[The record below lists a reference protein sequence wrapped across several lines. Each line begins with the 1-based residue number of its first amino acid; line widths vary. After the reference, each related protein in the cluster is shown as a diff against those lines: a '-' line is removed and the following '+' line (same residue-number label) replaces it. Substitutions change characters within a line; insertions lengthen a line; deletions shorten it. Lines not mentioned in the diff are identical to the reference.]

1 MVRLDWK
8 LKMRKWIILA
18 SLSLYLLSPSFSSAQ
33 DEAVLVGKVIS
44 VEQLSGSRKRLL
56 VDVEDIVRM
65 PPQMKTAWLKSKNGK
80 QYVSIRITNEHDPE
94 MIRKGEVLEFSLYPL
109 EHTTDFELVRV
120 TEIEEPTSERIIFC
134 HNQILD
140 IKPGMTRRQVD
151 SILKRS
157 PNNEGVFKSQN
168 YLGCTCGIGQVW
180 QRNIW
185 FKPKG
190 IPNEV
195 YWTTDQY
202 ENWIRKHGISQNVSS
217 PTDVVVELADANCE
231 PY

>member
-1 MVRLDWK
+1 
-8 LKMRKWIILA
+8 MRKWIILA
-18 SLSLYLLSPSFSSAQ
+18 GLTSCLLNPSLSFAQ
-33 DEAVLVGKVIS
+33 EEVVLTGKVNT

-65 PPQMKTAWLKSKNGK
+65 LPQIRTVWLKSKNGK
-80 QYVSIRITNEHDPE
+80 QYVSILTTKKYRQET
-94 MIRKGEVLEFSLYPL
+94 IRKGEVLEFSLYPL

-120 TEIEEPTSERIIFC
+120 TETEEPTNERIIFC

-140 IKPGMTRRQVD
+140 IKPGMTRQQVD
-151 SILKRS
+151 LILKRS
-157 PNNEGVFKSQN
+157 SDNEGVFKSQT

-190 IPNEV
+190 MPNDE
-195 YWTTDQY
+195 YWTTDRY
-202 ENWIRKHGISQNVSS
+202 EGWLKQHGIAQNVSS
-217 PTDVVVELADANCE
+217 PTDVVVELADTNCE
-231 PY
+231 PNE